1 MPLRLDELPLE
12 LLVLTLRALS
22 AQQLCCCDATC
33 KALHA
38 AARDESLWRSL
49 CEQQWPSG
57 PNLSSCRASFS
68 SANGFAHLRRLP
80 RRVIDVVERKD
91 GPGRRA
97 GQRDVPAQVTSV
109 DADATRLVASLNAKG
124 GAYGEV
130 VCLSRTG
137 VRRWSLQLGRL
148 LKDVRIVGEHVL
160 ALHAD
165 TDWEPKLAVVGANG
179 ALRGQLCSLPAASAG
194 AVPAGWGSYHGLAVP
209 PSQPDTALA
218 YSVSGCWCAVDLPT
232 GATLLHADAGHLG
245 SPDAEHYSLCADPL
259 HPHLATAAWR
269 AGARSWLGRVDVRCG
284 AGLQAALLCTRHS
297 GLLRVGAGREHRV
310 LTSHARCKEIEPSLT
325 VGFSSS
331 HDSEHARSSQPRV
344 EAWRCAGNGPDF
356 DFNDGVLAAVSAGA
370 PGTSF
375 GAKLH
380 VFADAPRRITADVPL
395 SEIVIDDS
403 YRHTCPRGIR
413 VGGGTIS
420 LIADRRRAIQCLVA
434 ETSVESVRL

>member
-1 MPLRLDELPLE
+1 MRPARKATLTAQRTGTADWHTREKTPAAWLRTQFRIAKTMPLRLDELPLE

-49 CEQQWPSG
+49 CEQHWPSG

-109 DADATRLVASLNAKG
+109 DADAIRLVASLNAKG

-284 AGLQAALLCTRHS
+284 AGLQAV
-297 GLLRVGAGREHRV
+297 LRTH
-310 LTSHARCKEIEPSLT
+310 
-325 VGFSSS
+325 
-331 HDSEHARSSQPRV
+331 
-344 EAWRCAGNGPDF
+344 PD
-356 DFNDGVLAAVSAGA
+356 DED
-370 PGTSF
+370 
-375 GAKLH
+375 
-380 VFADAPRRITADVPL
+380 L
-395 SEIVIDDS
+395 S
-403 YRHTCPRGIR
+403 P
-413 VGGGTIS
+413 
-420 LIADRRRAIQCLVA
+420 
-434 ETSVESVRL
+434 